1 MDDYKDIKEL
11 FTPRHDIKASDE
23 LRCKVRKA
31 LNRNSRVRKT
41 RTWLLGGV
49 GFSTVAAIFLL
60 VFIPSGMSAKEM
72 LSQAIEAIGS
82 AESIKM
88 NVEVRTHAVENF
100 RHIGLDDNFV
110 THHIDIVK
118 SDSLLR
124 WRIDKGERMAMG
136 NDREIYTWIPAL
148 SLGWHI
154 NDSDNENVLGY
165 MSALLAPWKIL
176 ETELDNCVNNCN
188 AEYKVSKTKDEIILT
203 IHSEPQGDFDNPYL
217 LNTSIAESESIRKYV
232 IEAESKRLKTVMISV
247 VSGRRVV
254 PVLKVSDIRYDNSP
268 SEYNYMLPNGIK
280 FVEFDN
286 QPDGLNGLSAEEAA
300 STFLNAFAD
309 WDEDVIDKMLEREL
323 QHAFY
328 REYYQGA
335 KLCSIGR
342 AFMSGS
348 GNSVFVP
355 YTLKLRDGTSQ
366 RHNIALQRTNSGG
379 WVVAGGL

>member
-11 FTPRHDIKASDE
+11 LTPRCDIKASDE

-31 LNRNSRVRKT
+31 LDRNRRVRKT

-49 GFSTVAAIFLL
+49 GFSTVATILFLL

-72 LSQAIEAIGS
+72 LSQAIDAIGG
-82 AESIKM
+82 AERIKM
-88 NVEVRTHAVENF
+88 NVEVRTQAVENF
-100 RHIGLDDNFV
+100 RYIGLDDIFV
-110 THHIDIVK
+110 THRIDIVK

-136 NDREIYTWIPAL
+136 NGREIYTWIPAL

-154 NDSDNENVLGY
+154 NGSDNENVLGY
-165 MSALLAPWKIL
+165 MSALLTPWKIL

-188 AEYKVSKTKDEIILT
+188 AEYKVSKTKDEIVLT
-203 IHSEPQGDFDNPYL
+203 IHSVPQGDFDNPYL

-232 IEAESKRLKTVMISV
+232 IEAETKRLKSVMISV
-247 VSGRRVV
+247 VSGRREV
-254 PVLKVSDIRYDNSP
+254 PVLKVSDIRYDCS
-268 SEYNYMLPNGIK
+268 SEYNYMPPNGIK

-286 QPDGLNGLSAEEAA
+286 QPGGLNGLSAEEAA

-309 WDEDVIDKMLEREL
+309 WDEGVIDKMLEREL

-328 REYYQGA
+328 REHYQGA

-342 AFMSGS
+342 AFTSGL

-366 RHNIALQRTNSGG
+366 RHNIALQRTDSGG

>member
-1 MDDYKDIKEL
+1 
-11 FTPRHDIKASDE
+11 
-23 LRCKVRKA
+23 
-31 LNRNSRVRKT
+31 
-41 RTWLLGGV
+41 
-49 GFSTVAAIFLL
+49 
-60 VFIPSGMSAKEM
+60 
-72 LSQAIEAIGS
+72 
-82 AESIKM
+82 
-88 NVEVRTHAVENF
+88 
-100 RHIGLDDNFV
+100 
-110 THHIDIVK
+110 
-118 SDSLLR
+118 
-124 WRIDKGERMAMG
+124 
-136 NDREIYTWIPAL
+136 
-148 SLGWHI
+148 
-154 NDSDNENVLGY
+154 
-165 MSALLAPWKIL
+165 
-176 ETELDNCVNNCN
+176 
-188 AEYKVSKTKDEIILT
+188 
-203 IHSEPQGDFDNPYL
+203 
-217 LNTSIAESESIRKYV
+217 
-232 IEAESKRLKTVMISV
+232 
-247 VSGRRVV
+247 
-254 PVLKVSDIRYDNSP
+254 
-268 SEYNYMLPNGIK
+268 MLPNGIK